1 MRTFVFALVTTFAL
15 GLVAGGPAMAECFD
29 GHKAKTADV
38 GSPNIADGQ
47 LPQTPKPDQGS

>member
-1 MRTFVFALVTTFAL
+1 MRSFVFALVTAFAL
-15 GLVAGGPAMAECFD
+15 GLVASGPVMAECFD